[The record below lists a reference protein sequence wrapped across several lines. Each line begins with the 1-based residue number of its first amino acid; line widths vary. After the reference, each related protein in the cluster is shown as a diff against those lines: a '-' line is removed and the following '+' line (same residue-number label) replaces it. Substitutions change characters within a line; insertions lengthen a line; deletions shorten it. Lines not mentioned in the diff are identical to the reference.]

1 MIDKTLCEIGEDLDR
16 AVGRKPSCS
25 ECSRLRRRIA
35 NLEAEAGR
43 LRISLMEEK
52 RGRMADQ
59 QRRAQRGM

>member
-1 MIDKTLCEIGEDLDR
+1 MSHRSAIEIEDDAR
-16 AVGRKPSCS
+16 WRETGCD
-25 ECSRLRRRIA
+25 ECRRLRRRIA